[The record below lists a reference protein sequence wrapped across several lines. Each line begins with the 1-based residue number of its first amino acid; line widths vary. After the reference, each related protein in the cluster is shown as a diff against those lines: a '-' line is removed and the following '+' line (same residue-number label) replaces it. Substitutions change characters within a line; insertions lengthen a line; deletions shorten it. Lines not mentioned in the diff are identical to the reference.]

1 MAKNKLESGILIS
14 PWKTSVSSES
24 NNSNLLPFLT
34 SILIYCNRKEV
45 DLLSLLIKYIKCP
58 AMHVWEIME
67 PPLTGL
73 MLANVHSLHILGG
86 QPASA
91 VTSRGAVDPSPCPIW
106 KKKME
111 LLPFLVLHLLLPV
124 KTTKVVAINSVL
136 FNNFLPLNKQRTR
149 WAIFPSFDLI
159 LHFLRYI
166 DVCIVLLACW
176 RTLGTEIF
184 CLGSLFMK

>member
-1 MAKNKLESGILIS
+1 MILVQVCI
-14 PWKTSVSSES
+14 
-24 NNSNLLPFLT
+24 
-34 SILIYCNRKEV
+34 SILIDCNRKEV
-45 DLLSLLIKYIKCP
+45 DLLSLLIKHIKCP

-111 LLPFLVLHLLLPV
+111 LLLFLVLHLLLPV
-124 KTTKVVAINSVL
+124 KTTKVVPISSVL
-136 FNNFLPLNKQRTR
+136 FNNFLPLNKQTTR
-149 WAIFPSFDLI
+149 WAFFLVLI
-159 LHFLRYI
+159 WYYI
-166 DVCIVLLACW
+166 PLDTLIYVW
-176 RTLGTEIF
+176 R
-184 CLGSLFMK
+184 

>member
-24 NNSNLLPFLT
+24 NNSNVLPFLT

-73 MLANVHSLHILGG
+73 TLANVHSLHILGG

-111 LLPFLVLHLLLPV
+111 LLPVLVLHPLLLV
-124 KTTKVVAINSVL
+124 KTTKVVPISSVL
-136 FNNFLPLNKQRTR
+136 SNNFLLLNKQRTR
-149 WAIFPSFDLI
+149 WAIFSSFILI
-159 LHFLRYI
+159 LRPFQYVDIR
-166 DVCIVLLACW
+166 IVLL
-176 RTLGTEIF
+176 TYN
-184 CLGSLFMK
+184 